1 VHRTSTL
8 LRRARLEAGLT
19 QNELARRAGTT
30 QSVVA
35 RMEAPG
41 ANPRVE
47 SLEVLLGAMHR
58 GIELS
63 DAPKLP
69 PVDEGQ
75 ILERLALTPGERLAT
90 FEGSHRNLRDFV
102 RRAKRVTT

>member
-1 VHRTSTL
+1 MHRASFL

-19 QNELARRAGTT
+19 QAQLAQRAGTT

-35 RMEAPG
+35 RIEAPG

-47 SLEVLLGAMHR
+47 SLEALLGAMHR

-63 DAPKLP
+63 DAPRLP

-75 ILERLALTPGERLAT
+75 IRDRLTLTPAQRLAS
-90 FEGSHRNLRDFV
+90 FEASHRNLNDLV
-102 RRAKRVTT
+102 RRARRVPR

>member
-1 VHRTSTL
+1 MHRTSTL
-8 LRRARLEAGLT
+8 LRRARIEAGLT
-19 QNELARRAGTT
+19 QTELARRAGTT
-30 QSVVA
+30 QPVVA

-47 SLEVLLGAMHR
+47 SFEGLLGAMHR

-63 DAPKLP
+63 AAPKLP

-75 ILERLALTPGERLAT
+75 IREQLQLTPAQRLTHHDA
-90 FEGSHRNLRDFV
+90 SQHNLRELIQ
-102 RRAKRVTT
+102 RATRVAR